1 MQREITGRE
10 CALVEDEETLEDLEI
25 LLVEYSAPDTVV
37 ELLIRE
43 RSLGLEALV

>member
-10 CALVEDEETLEDLEI
+10 RALVEDEEALEDLEI
-25 LLVEYSAPDTVV
+25 LLVEYSTPDAVV